1 MVYVPYDGEDFD
13 EQSSEPIHNYPTDKA
28 EYKLEVFP
36 TAITFANTKVGD
48 ASSPIPLVL
57 MNKGYS
63 ALTIQNVRVVGD
75 FELVDNYPLE
85 LQPDQALSIQIR
97 FVPKVKGTIT
107 GGVFIDT
114 GDAAGREFIDLAGF
128 ATSAYQANLGTD
140 IIRAT
145 NTHTGTA
152 NAIQATTEEVVPL
165 ASGAKLIALDIFVNN
180 TTAATVQFNDM
191 APLTI
196 LEVDGTGLESGDL
209 VASTMVLGYI
219 TGSNFRLLTDNTVA
233 AALSLIYEHRD
244 AAEDAAE
251 QAEAALLEM
260 TGIIAGFISHSST
273 VDLPSIPANTRIEIT
288 VATLGAILGD
298 VFVGASMSINTAGLV
313 FNGYVSAADTTK
325 VTVTNTTDAAIDL
338 VSATLKVILQ
348 R

>member
-152 NAIQATTEEVVPL
+152 NAILHP
-165 ASGAKLIALDIFVNN
+165 
-180 TTAATVQFNDM
+180 
-191 APLTI
+191 
-196 LEVDGTGLESGDL
+196 
-209 VASTMVLGYI
+209 
-219 TGSNFRLLTDNTVA
+219 
-233 AALSLIYEHRD
+233 
-244 AAEDAAE
+244 
-251 QAEAALLEM
+251 
-260 TGIIAGFISHSST
+260 
-273 VDLPSIPANTRIEIT
+273 PS
-288 VATLGAILGD
+288 
-298 VFVGASMSINTAGLV
+298 FWC
-313 FNGYVSAADTTK
+313 
-325 VTVTNTTDAAIDL
+325 
-338 VSATLKVILQ
+338 
-348 R
+348 